1 MINNKE
7 DGWYDDLLPGT
18 IIKTRVEDS
27 KCDATVMAKAV
38 WNLME
43 WPHAYGSKKTRL
55 HPRPRSSARAPSHR
69 FPLSPP
75 PPPLFPPRAIPKP

>member
-18 IIKTRVEDS
+18 IIKTRVQDS
-27 KCDATVMAKAV
+27 KCDAMAAAKGV
-38 WNLME
+38 WDLME
-43 WPHAYGSKKTRL
+43 WPHAYGSKKTRP
-55 HPRPRSSARAPSHR
+55 HPRPRSSARAHSHR

-75 PPPLFPPRAIPKP
+75 PPPLPSPGGPLV